1 MKMPLQILPKFWQN
15 CSGSRSQ
22 KVKFSHKKTG
32 KNFVSGLLWGYLYYS
47 TVVPH
52 IFLLENILDRE
63 LLSLSRVEWFS
74 TSFFLKTYT
83 FLLIRYIFRNSI
95 PKNRQFRLRARIA
108 CAAQFSFSKITGTI
122 YFFIWTFAQ
131 TFRIHQRT
139 IYKIKFEKYFC
150 FIHITFYFPKMEKQ
164 FLIMYKVK
172 INSFLNLSP
181 FLAFK

>member
-1 MKMPLQILPKFWQN
+1 MPLQILPKFWQN

-74 TSFFLKTYT
+74 TSFFFWKRTHFCWSGIFSGTQFQKIGNFSRARRKRGKLSNLKNHWDLKKYFILKFLHRPLLYIKEQSTKIKFVKYFFI
-83 FLLIRYIFRNSI
+83 FLLI
-95 PKNRQFRLRARIA
+95 
-108 CAAQFSFSKITGTI
+108 
-122 YFFIWTFAQ
+122 FI
-131 TFRIHQRT
+131 
-139 IYKIKFEKYFC
+139 
-150 FIHITFYFPKMEKQ
+150 FPKWAKL
-164 FLIMYKVK
+164 FFDLYKVK
-172 INSFLNLSP
+172 INIFEFLFIFSF
-181 FLAFK
+181 

>member
-1 MKMPLQILPKFWQN
+1 MPLQILPKFWQN

-74 TSFFLKTYT
+74 TSFFFENVHISADQVYFQELNSKKSAISAARAHRMRGTVFIFKNHRDHIFFYLNICTDLSYTSKNNLQNKIWKIFLFYTYYFLFSENGKTV
-83 FLLIRYIFRNSI
+83 FDHVQGQNKFFFEFVSI
-95 PKNRQFRLRARIA
+95 
-108 CAAQFSFSKITGTI
+108 FSF
-122 YFFIWTFAQ
+122 
-131 TFRIHQRT
+131 
-139 IYKIKFEKYFC
+139 
-150 FIHITFYFPKMEKQ
+150 
-164 FLIMYKVK
+164 
-172 INSFLNLSP
+172 
-181 FLAFK
+181 

>member
-74 TSFFLKTYT
+74 TSFFWKRTH
-83 FLLIRYIFRNSI
+83 FCWSGIFSGT
-95 PKNRQFRLRARIA
+95 QFQKIGNFGCAR
-108 CAAQFSFSKITGTI
+108 AAQFSFSKITGTI
-122 YFFIWTFAQ
+122 HFFIWTFAQ
-131 TFRIHQRT
+131 TFCIHQRT
-139 IYKIKFEKYFC
+139 IYKNKIWKIFLFYTYYFLFSENGKTVFDHVQGQNKFFFEFVSI
-150 FIHITFYFPKMEKQ
+150 F
-164 FLIMYKVK
+164 
-172 INSFLNLSP
+172 SF
-181 FLAFK
+181 